1 VLEPEIFDQ
10 LRTTPRGQ
18 GGEIQLTDAIS
29 QLLKDRSVF
38 AHRYAGTRYD
48 CGSKRGFWHATMM
61 LGLKDPE
68 IAGMAQGKL
77 PAHLT
82 NVHTLKKQA

>member
-1 VLEPEIFDQ
+1 
-10 LRTTPRGQ
+10 
-18 GGEIQLTDAIS
+18 
-29 QLLKDRSVF
+29 
-38 AHRYAGTRYD
+38 
-48 CGSKRGFWHATMM
+48 MM